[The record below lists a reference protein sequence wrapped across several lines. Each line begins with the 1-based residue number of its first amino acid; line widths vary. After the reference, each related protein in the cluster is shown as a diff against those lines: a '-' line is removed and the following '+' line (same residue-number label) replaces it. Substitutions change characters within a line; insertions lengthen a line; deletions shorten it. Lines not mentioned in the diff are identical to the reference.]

1 MRQGNGKH
9 IIRRRILRLRILA
22 VATMNYNVS
31 QLLKEPTGS
40 EREFDINEGEFSDS
54 DYTVKGASG
63 CVRMVRTH
71 QGIWV
76 QGRLTVRIAQDCS
89 RCLTD
94 FSQTLELELDEE
106 YFPELDVRTGRREL
120 PPEDWEGLYIGADHT
135 LDLAEATRQSA
146 LTVLPLKPLC
156 KTDCV
161 GICDRCGLDRNRN
174 TCDCYATDIDPR
186 WAALRSLITEP
197 GI

>member
-1 MRQGNGKH
+1 MREGNGKH
-9 IIRRRILRLRILA
+9 IIARRILRSSILA
-22 VATMNYNVS
+22 VAAMNYNVS

-54 DYTVKGASG
+54 GYTVNGAAG
-63 CVRMVRTH
+63 RVRMVRTH

-76 QGRLTVRIAQDCS
+76 QGWLTVRVEQDCS

-106 YFPELDVRTGRREL
+106 YFPELDMRTGRREL
-120 PPEDWEGLYIGADHT
+120 PPEDWEGLYIGADHI

-156 KTDCV
+156 KPDCV
-161 GICDRCGLDRNRN
+161 GICDRCGLDRNRSA
-174 TCDCYATDIDPR
+174 CDCYAMEIDPR
-186 WAALRSLITEP
+186 WEALRSLIAEP
-197 GI
+197 GT